1 VFVIGDKVFY
11 PQHGAGIVVDR
22 QLREVLGE
30 EREYLTIRVLA
41 SDMTV
46 MVPVDRAEDAGLR
59 SVVGPDE
66 VEEIM
71 GVLRSPTTPELD
83 GSWAH
88 RFRHNLDRMRSG
100 DVMELAG
107 VIRHLVG
114 RSAEKPLS
122 AGEKQMLARAKT
134 VLASELMF
142 ALDLSEE
149 DARAHLDDVLAEVAP
164 GARG

>member
-1 VFVIGDKVFY
+1 MFDVGDKVFY
-11 PQHGAGIVVDR
+11 PQHGAGIVTDR
-22 QLREVLGE
+22 QVKAVLGA

-59 SVVGPDE
+59 RVVGPAE

-71 GVLRSPTTPELD
+71 VVLRSPTTPALD

-114 RSAEKPLS
+114 RSGEKPLS
-122 AGEKQMLARAKT
+122 AGEKQMLAKAKT

-149 DARAHLDDVLAEVAP
+149 DARAHLDDVLNEVVP
-164 GARG
+164 GARH

>member
-1 VFVIGDKVFY
+1 MFDVGDKVFY
-11 PQHGAGIVVDR
+11 PQHGAGLVVDR
-22 QLREVLGE
+22 RFDTVLGT

-46 MVPVDRAEDAGLR
+46 KVPVERAQAAGLR
-59 SVVGPDE
+59 RVVGPDE

-71 GVLRSPTTPELD
+71 GVLRSPTTPEID

-88 RFRHNLDRMRSG
+88 RFRTNQDRMRSG
-100 DVMELAG
+100 DVLELAG

-114 RSAEKPLS
+114 RSQEKPLS

-142 ALDLSEE
+142 ALDLSED
-149 DARAHLDDVLAEVAP
+149 DARAHLDDVLADVP
-164 GARG
+164 GHR